1 MKVLRKHTGHNSWWN
16 AKWDLQIKMGIAM
29 QNWNFESK
37 WDLQSKMGLGNGEV
51 NWEKEIKMGS
61 ENQMGIE
68 KQNVHI
74 QYTY

>member
-1 MKVLRKHTGHNSWWN
+1 
-16 AKWDLQIKMGIAM
+16 M

-37 WDLQSKMGLGNGEV
+37 WTCNGNCEV
-51 NWEKEIKMGS
+51 NWVKGIKMGS